1 MSAKDIY
8 GSSRPGQ
15 DHHRP
20 VNAPMV
26 IAEPRPIRHGLSRV
40 HDIWVPA
47 LAGTTFAVLIFLAP
61 LVAAAQ
67 TPFVQDEWKYGRR
80 QDGPSL
86 HYCVDE
92 RDPDLPVARK
102 IGAAI
107 AGALLLE
114 PKEHTVGEDW
124 SGEDIDQVYQVLLE
138 TCDVFLGFK
147 LIADAYPEWL
157 AITRGYY
164 RASYVFVTA
173 NADWKSL
180 ADVPHSQ
187 PIGGTI
193 GTSADIRLMQYIA
206 ALRPAER
213 WTHYPIASDEAALGD
228 VSRGKL
234 AAALVWAPSF
244 WALKK
249 SNPDLAALHP
259 ISPRPLPQSSAEVGA
274 VLLARETFLRANIDQ
289 AIVALTQDGTMDGI
303 LQGFGFPG
311 AALR

>member
-1 MSAKDIY
+1 MRRKA
-8 GSSRPGQ
+8 SRPRAGS
-15 DHHRP
+15 P
-20 VNAPMV
+20 L
-26 IAEPRPIRHGLSRV
+26 PRGRTQQSPFIPAQAGIQLLSCILV
-40 HDIWVPA
+40 C
-47 LAGTTFAVLIFLAP
+47 LAP
-61 LVAAAQ
+61 LLASAQ

-80 QDGPSL
+80 QDGPTL

-102 IGAAI
+102 IGAAL

-124 SGEDIDQVYQVLLE
+124 SGEDIDQVYRVLLE

-180 ADVPHSQ
+180 ADVPLSQ

-213 WTHYPIASDEAALGD
+213 WTHYPIASDEAALRGL
-228 VSRGKL
+228 SSGKL
-234 AAALVWAPSF
+234 AAALVWGPSF
-244 WALKK
+244 WALKN
-249 SNPDLAALHP
+249 SHPDLARLHT
-259 ISPRPLPQSSAEVGA
+259 IAARPLPESSVEVGA
-274 VLLARETFLRANIDQ
+274 VLLGRETFLRASIDQ
-289 AIVALTQDGTMDGI
+289 AISALTMDGTIEGI
-303 LQGFGFPG
+303 LKGFGFPG